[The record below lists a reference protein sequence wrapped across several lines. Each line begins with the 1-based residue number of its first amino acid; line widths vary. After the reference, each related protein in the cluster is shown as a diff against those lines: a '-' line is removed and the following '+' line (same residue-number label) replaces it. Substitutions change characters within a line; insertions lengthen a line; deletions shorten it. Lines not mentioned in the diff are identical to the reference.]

1 MNKIEE
7 RIFKLYEKYKPYY
20 EKVHIITRNK
30 DTQRNLQK
38 IFKNNGMPPMNRVY
52 KASSEGTGLTLEDS
66 MIGQDIKM
74 IIFEDGFLLK
84 EIEQLLTI
92 SYIGHGE
99 EVNAIVVKENINLHW
114 KLDKKGNHLII
125 EEIKEYNK

>member
-7 RIFKLYEKYKPYY
+7 RIFKVYEKYKPYY
-20 EKVHIITRNK
+20 EKVHIITKNK
-30 DTQRNLQK
+30 DTQINLK
-38 IFKNNGMPPMNRVY
+38 EMFKNNGMSPVNRVY
-52 KASSEGTGLTLEDS
+52 KASSEGTGLTLVDL

-84 EIEQLLTI
+84 EIEQLLII

-99 EVNAIVVKENINLHW
+99 EVNAIIVKENINLHW

-125 EEIKEYNK
+125 EQIIE